1 MTIRTWV
8 CKICG
13 DPYVGEEAPTH
24 CPFCGA
30 DHKYIVKGEEYK
42 EPVVGELTDKEQENI
57 LAAIKL
63 EVGNSEFYFCAS
75 RKAGTLELQKRF
87 KALGKV
93 EAEHA
98 GTLAKMIKAQKPDIS
113 REKDDCQGD
122 DHAFMQE
129 AFDREDN
136 AIKKYTQFLGEADD
150 MRVKQVFAALVEIET
165 THLELEQESLK
176 E

>member
-8 CKICG
+8 CNICG
-13 DPYVGEEAPTH
+13 DPYVGEEAPKQ

-30 DHKYIVKGEEYK
+30 DHKYIVKGEEFK
-42 EPVVGELTDKEQENI
+42 EPVVGELTDKEKENI

-63 EVGNSEFYFCAS
+63 EVNNAEFYFCAS
-75 RKAGTLELQKRF
+75 KKAGTLELQKRF

-93 EAEHA
+93 ESEHA
-98 GTLAKMIKAQKPDIS
+98 GTLAKMVKAEKPKIS
-113 REKDDCQGD
+113 RDQSDCEGD
-122 DHAFMQE
+122 DKGFMQQ
-129 AFDREDN
+129 AFDREDK
-136 AIKKYTQFLGEADD
+136 AIKAYSQFLKEADD

-165 THLELEQESLK
+165 THLELEKESL